1 MNLPALERKRE
12 IILVRIDLSSYLGLS
27 PPIREIIIPSDGE
40 GPFHPVTHHINFFHS
55 IHICSDKESNS
66 GSISGHVECCV
77 DPVMVWNESTTEWRL
92 CVLSGLHFRV
102 TFIDGNGN

>member
-27 PPIREIIIPSDGE
+27 SPIREIIIPSDGE

-55 IHICSDKESNS
+55 IHICSDKESNT

-77 DPVMVWNESTTEWRL
+77 VTLLWCGMRAQLNGA
-92 CVLSGLHFRV
+92 CVSSQGFTSG
-102 TFIDGNGN
+102 